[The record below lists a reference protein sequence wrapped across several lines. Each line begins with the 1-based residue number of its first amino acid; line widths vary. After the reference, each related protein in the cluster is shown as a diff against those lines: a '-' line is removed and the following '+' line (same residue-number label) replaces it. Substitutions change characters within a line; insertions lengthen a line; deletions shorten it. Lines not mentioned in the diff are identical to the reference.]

1 MTKAEKT
8 ITTDDWNLMED
19 KIPNYY
25 SLIIALVEDNDPI
38 KCGYDFVCVWR
49 ASDDEGEDCYNTWF
63 TANVLKGK
71 IIKWAYLEIDDETES
86 KL

>member
-1 MTKAEKT
+1 
-8 ITTDDWNLMED
+8 MED

-25 SLIIALVEDNDPI
+25 RFIIALVEDNDPI

-49 ASDDEGEDCYNTWF
+49 ASDDDGKDYYNTCS
-63 TANVLKGK
+63 TDNVLKDK
-71 IIKWAYLEIDDETES
+71 IIKWAYLEIDDETLS